1 MNEKNIYNQKVSTVR
16 KYANTLN
23 KSVLN
28 NVNVELKEKYESIN
42 NNSKQYDLYMTK
54 DNFLRIILQKKKINE
69 IFKIKYIGEGSNG
82 LFLFPNGYKEVKVF
96 MDNEGVSVR
105 NDRINFGIIPLKDIS
120 LITDEQYILK
130 KEKNITYFLQQD
142 RNKEEKYRKNL
153 KNEENRNKIIREK
166 TTEELKQI
174 GEYLRSNIEIITNAV
189 SYTPLNANGT
199 AQRELNLM
207 DININIFK
215 FCIQIFKNIQNLQK
229 LQRGKS
235 FYSD

>member
-1 MNEKNIYNQKVSTVR
+1 MRLLYMNENNIYNQKVSTVR

-42 NNSKQYDLYMTK
+42 NNSIQYKLYMTK

-69 IFKIKYIGEGSNG
+69 IFKSKIKYEGEGSTG
-82 LFLFPNGYKEVKVF
+82 LIRFPNGKYKEGRVF
-96 MDNEGVSVR
+96 MDNKGVYVFADLMS
-105 NDRINFGIIPLKDIS
+105 FGNIPYKDIS
-120 LITDEQYILK
+120 IITDEQYILK
-130 KEKNITYFLQQD
+130 KEKNITQQD
-142 RNKEEKYRKNL
+142 RNKEEKYRKNEEQYL
-153 KNEENRNKIIREK
+153 KNRENRTKIRRQK
-166 TTEELKQI
+166 TTEGLKQI

-207 DININIFK
+207 NITMDIFN
-215 FCIQIFKNIQNLQK
+215 FCIQIFINLK
-229 LQRGKS
+229 GN
-235 FYSD
+235 